1 MKEETNKYKLGKKK
15 SQWYAD
21 NFSLFSWPETN
32 RNTLRALYLMFI
44 LSFFYYNYR
53 NISPKLMIVFAT
65 DIFMYVCN
73 LRSNTLICLIRL
85 THTFP
90 EVCDE

>member
-1 MKEETNKYKLGKKK
+1 MLIISPFSAGLRQTETRWEFYI
-15 SQWYAD
+15 WC
-21 NFSLFSWPETN
+21 LF
-32 RNTLRALYLMFI
+32 YH
-44 LSFFYYNYR
+44 FFYYNYR

-90 EVCDE
+90 KVCDEKVTNLLQKSPYYY

>member
-1 MKEETNKYKLGKKK
+1 
-15 SQWYAD
+15 
-21 NFSLFSWPETN
+21 
-32 RNTLRALYLMFI
+32 
-44 LSFFYYNYR
+44 
-53 NISPKLMIVFAT
+53 MIVFAT

-73 LRSNTLICLIRL
+73 LSSNTLICLIRL